1 MIDLDKLSAL
11 EKAATPGPWYAWR
24 RDGRDEVPHST
35 DGGIFTISKE
45 MCVKNWQKRDPSVD
59 PFPLCEEVVVGCTE
73 YFSMPHQ
80 YQTFEFI
87 AEMRNQLPDL
97 IACIADLEKR
107 SSDLEARIGHEQV
120 VTMQD
125 REAQLQRYIRELEAR
140 HQLLEGYPGKGVR
153 ALEIL
158 KK

>member
-1 MIDLDKLSAL
+1 MPPRRYTIRKPRGPPRTPPELRSL
-11 EKAATPGPWYAWR
+11 KA
-24 RDGRDEVPHST
+24 S
-35 DGGIFTISKE
+35 ISF
-45 MCVKNWQKRDPSVD
+45 R
-59 PFPLCEEVVVGCTE
+59 
-73 YFSMPHQ
+73 
-80 YQTFEFI
+80 
-87 AEMRNQLPDL
+87 AERN
-97 IACIADLEKR
+97 
-107 SSDLEARIGHEQV
+107 SDLEARIGHEQV